1 MNEKYMSY
9 CCTCKGRL
17 WQLEETLDINLRS
30 LAADEEIVLVDY
42 NSSDN
47 LRDWIWQN
55 YDADIAAGRLT
66 FFEVLE
72 EAPWHVSKAKNLA
85 HRLAKGAYL
94 FNLDADNFVL
104 QDDRRLIRSVAEKGL
119 CARQGTGRLD
129 DGTPGRIGLPATA
142 FHAIGGYDEGLLGVQ
157 AEDYDLIIRLEAAGY
172 RFVRLPP
179 PQKLPIANSKDEKL
193 AEYSTSNVPVDDL
206 YDRIG
211 QLNMAMVHH
220 KLKAE
225 GSKRFQNTSTFRG
238 RLNGQ
243 PVFFDGARAHPMV
256 QRNASPQL

>member
-1 MNEKYMSY
+1 MNKKYISY

-17 WQLEETLDINLRS
+17 WQLKETLSINLRE
-30 LAADEEIVLVDY
+30 LEADEEIVLVDY

-47 LRDWIWQN
+47 LRDWVWGQF
-55 YDADIAAGRLT
+55 DADIAAGRLT

-72 EAPWHVSKAKNLA
+72 EAPWHPSKAKNLA

-119 CARQGTGRLD
+119 CARQGTGKLD
-129 DGTPGRIGLPATA
+129 DGTPGRIGLPASA

-157 AEDYDLIIRLEAAGY
+157 AQDYDLILRLEAAGH

-179 PQKLPIANSKDEKL
+179 PQKMPISNSKDEKL
-193 AEYSTSNVPVDDL
+193 AEYASSDL
-206 YDRIG
+206 SVERLFDRVG
-211 QLNMAMVHH
+211 RLNMAVIHL

-225 GSKRFQNTSTFRG
+225 GFKRFQNSSTFRG
-238 RLNGQ
+238 RLNSQ
-243 PVFFDGARAHPMV
+243 PVFFDGTRAHPMV
-256 QRNASPQL
+256 QRKP